1 MAFTRVAHVQEVV
14 PGLGKLV
21 TINGRKIALFNVGGT
36 ICAIDDACPHKGASL
51 AEGQIAGKEVVCPWH
66 MARFDVTTGAH
77 LSPPARSD
85 VACFKVQVV
94 GDEVHVEV

>member
-1 MAFTRVAHVQEVV
+1 MAFTRVAQLQDVP
-14 PGLGKLV
+14 PGLGKQV

-51 AEGQIAGKEVVCPWH
+51 AEGQVAGKEVVCPWH
-66 MARFDVTTGAH
+66 LARFDVTSGAH

-85 VACFKVQVV
+85 VACFKVQVA
-94 GDEVHVEV
+94 GDEIQVDL